1 MSANSSDSLSQQD
14 ALTRIGVLKILESN
28 WQAEICGYHTYE
40 TLADRETDPVR
51 RGAFR
56 SLASAEKQHAD
67 LWAGRIRVLQGSD
80 PIDKGSTTGEAD
92 TITYRAGGVGTAL
105 RRLELD
111 ESRDTPIRQPLK
123 RDKPLI
129 GSENGFLY
137 SAQVPAGRPAA
148 DYTPR
153 LISQH
158 NDASIPLEAAFI
170 LWHDSPAWR
179 RPI

>member
-1 MSANSSDSLSQQD
+1 MPIDPAQHQSTLRFGSA
-14 ALTRIGVLKILESN
+14 ILE
-28 WQAEICGYHTYE
+28 QQGEQYFVQVQVYLDGLDPEAVKVEVYAEG
-40 TLADRETDPVR
+40 PN
-51 RGAFR
+51 GA
-56 SLASAEKQHAD
+56 
-67 LWAGRIRVLQGSD
+67 
-80 PIDKGSTTGEAD
+80 
-92 TITYRAGGVGTAL
+92 
-105 RRLELD
+105 
-111 ESRDTPIRQPLK
+111 TPIRQPLK

-129 GSENGFLY
+129 GSENGFVY
-137 SAQVPAGRPAA
+137 TAQVPAGRPAA